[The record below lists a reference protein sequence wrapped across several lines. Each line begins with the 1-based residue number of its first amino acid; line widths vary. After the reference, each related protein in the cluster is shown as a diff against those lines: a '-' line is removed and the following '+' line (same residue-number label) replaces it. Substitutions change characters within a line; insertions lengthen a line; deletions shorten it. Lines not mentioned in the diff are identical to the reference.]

1 MAITYKIDV
10 IPALKAAG
18 YNTSRIRKEHLLGEA
33 TLQKF
38 RQKELVSWQNIDTL
52 CRLLHCQPGDIVEYI
67 PNSESEAGE

>member
-1 MAITYKIDV
+1 MAIIYKIDI

-18 YNTSRIRKEHLLGEA
+18 YNTSLIRKEHLLGEA

-52 CRLLHCQPGDIVEYI
+52 CRLLQCQPGDLIEYI
-67 PNSESEAGE
+67 PDN

>member
-1 MAITYKIDV
+1 MAITYRIDI

-52 CRLLHCQPGDIVEYI
+52 CRLLQCQPGDLLMYQ
-67 PNSESEAGE
+67 PNSK

>member
-1 MAITYKIDV
+1 MAITYRID
-10 IPALKAAG
+10 IMPALKAAG

-52 CRLLHCQPGDIVEYI
+52 CRLLQCQPGDLLMYQ
-67 PNSESEAGE
+67 PNSK

>member
-1 MAITYKIDV
+1 MAITYRIDI

-18 YNTSRIRKEHLLGEA
+18 YNTSRIRKEYLLGEA

-52 CRLLHCQPGDIVEYI
+52 CRLLQCQPGDLLMYQ
-67 PNSESEAGE
+67 PNSK